1 MLDEQQRLRAV
12 AHELGIDVRISQ
24 NGRFIDMEFANWH
37 DSVQMRYHAFG
48 MDLAPGDHR
57 HTETFH
63 EGDEAYRDAW
73 LRSAEQTMLEHGF
86 DFELEQAGNELTFRF
101 ESQMQHSL
109 FVEMRDR
116 GLFHQAAMRQIGARP
131 ALQPH

>member
-12 AHELGIDVRISQ
+12 AEELGIDVRLSQ
-24 NGRFIDMEFANWH
+24 NGRFIEMAFANWH
-37 DSVQMRYHAFG
+37 DSVKVRYNAYG
-48 MDLAPGDHR
+48 LVLAPGDHR

-63 EGDEAYRDAW
+63 QGDEAYRDAW
-73 LRSAEQTMLEHGF
+73 LRAAKQTMLEHSF
-86 DFELEQAGNELTFRF
+86 DFELEQAGNEFTFRF

-116 GLFHQAAMRQIGARP
+116 GLFHRAAMAEISSP
-131 ALQPH
+131 ALTPT